1 MKEKRISKRSAI
13 ELAASFGIGEDPR
26 PEREAKISDISE
38 GGFCFISDS
47 RPKVGETCQI
57 AVDLDV
63 REQAVVNVEVVW
75 VQKFKDARKYRVGVR
90 IVESEGPDFDRFM
103 EFYKKQI

>member
-47 RPKVGETCQI
+47 RPKVGAARPGAAGPGGRGERGGGGAAGFWPQTTSTLTTTCSRTSRST
-57 AVDLDV
+57 AT
-63 REQAVVNVEVVW
+63 
-75 VQKFKDARKYRVGVR
+75 
-90 IVESEGPDFDRFM
+90 
-103 EFYKKQI
+103 